1 MNSTLEIVRKRAW
14 HSPSPDTAAA
24 ANMSLAQLQQFLLS
38 GFTPS
43 QQQIAALARRF
54 DIEERSA

>member
-1 MNSTLEIVRKRAW
+1 MNTVELVRRRAW
-14 HSPSPDTAAA
+14 HSLSPQTAAA
-24 ANMSLAQLQQFLLS
+24 ANMSLDQLQQFLLH

-54 DIEERSA
+54 GIREEHVA